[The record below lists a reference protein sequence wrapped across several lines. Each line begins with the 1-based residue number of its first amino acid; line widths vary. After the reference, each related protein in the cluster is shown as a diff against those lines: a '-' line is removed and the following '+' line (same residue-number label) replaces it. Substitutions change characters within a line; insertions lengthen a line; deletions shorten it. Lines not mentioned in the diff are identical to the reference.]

1 MRLDVVGANHNFY
14 IDKEVT
20 GSNCDFDYI
29 NAEFNSNTIFFIA
42 ENNDKYALKLWLEE
56 GECGSGWCAAS
67 YGFAELT
74 MVKGAFQGINL
85 LPTKKMTVDMNE
97 LLKFKD
103 IGMEGKVI
111 LCNEDN
117 DEICIA
123 DDTGGDDYYPSGG
136 FYFNDKL
143 FHKTPRTIKTRRTYI
158 VKGPGGIGKSFLTK
172 SITDLKVYET
182 DIDTKLPDT
191 LIYDVV
197 VLGNRSGFSVE
208 DIKNKLNLDTTEV
221 VVVDMKY
228 EIGT

>member
-20 GSNCDFDYI
+20 GSNCDFEYI
-29 NAEFNSNTIFFIA
+29 NSEFNSYTVFFIA
-42 ENNDKYALKLWLEE
+42 DNNDKYALKLWLEE
-56 GECGSGWCAAS
+56 GECGSGYCSAS
-67 YGFAELT
+67 YGFAEVI

-85 LPTKKMTVDMNE
+85 LPTKKMTVDMDD
-97 LLKFKD
+97 LLKFKNID
-103 IGMEGKVI
+103 GKVI
-111 LCNEDN
+111 LHSEDE
-117 DEICIA
+117 DDICIV
-123 DDTGGDDYYPSGG
+123 DTNGGDVYYPSGG

-143 FHKTPRTIKTRRTYI
+143 FYKTPRTIDKRRTYI
-158 VKGPGGIGKSFLTK
+158 IKGPSGIGKSFLTK

-182 DIDTKLPDT
+182 DIDTKLPDK
-191 LIYDVV
+191 LIYDVI

-228 EIGT
+228 EIGS